1 MIFVQHASKTRTMQ
15 RTPTVL
21 LVLILLITFPF
32 WIALAAVVFGL
43 VVGIFGGIIGL
54 IGGIFG
60 GIIGLIGGI
69 FGGILGFDSWHWG
82 SNWPHFHFNKFVFFA
97 LLIIVA
103 LAIKKRQDR

>member
-1 MIFVQHASKTRTMQ
+1 MIFVEKVVKPQNMKS
-15 RTPTVL
+15 TPTVL

-60 GIIGLIGGI
+60 AIIGLIGGI
-69 FGGILGFDSWHWG
+69 FGGIFGFDSWHIGW
-82 SNWPHFHFNKFVFFA
+82 NWPHFHFNKYVFFA
-97 LLIIVA
+97 LLIIA
-103 LAIKKRQDR
+103 AIAINKRQSR

>member
-1 MIFVQHASKTRTMQ
+1 MIFVEQVVKPQNMKATT
-15 RTPTVL
+15 TVL

-60 GIIGLIGGI
+60 GI
-69 FGGILGFDSWHWG
+69 FGFDSWHMGW
-82 SNWPHFHFNKFVFFA
+82 NWPHFHFNKYVFFA
-97 LLIIVA
+97 LLIIA
-103 LAIKKRQDR
+103 AIAINKRQSR